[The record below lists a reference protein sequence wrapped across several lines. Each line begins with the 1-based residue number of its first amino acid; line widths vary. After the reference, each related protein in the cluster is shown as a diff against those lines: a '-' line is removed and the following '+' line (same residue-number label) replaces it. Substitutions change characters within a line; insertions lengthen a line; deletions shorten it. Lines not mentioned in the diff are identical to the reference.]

1 MRGQGRTP
9 RGGGARGP
17 GPPFG
22 TWKTPYFQGFFRKI
36 TRFASLK
43 SVFLSFL
50 LCGRNEAA
58 CRMIK
63 SLRKIDFSHP
73 TGHHTWKKFAPPWEN
88 PGCAPVRGCSPP
100 PTPVGGGKSGVPVRS
115 GLSWQSFWPKLI
127 TFIMERFKTQNNARL
142 NDLKE
147 GCHLFDTTVFTFFLN
162 SNPITMFL
170 RAPFSDIQALKH
182 DFPNLYI
189 FAIVNYL
196 HLYFVFRAYCR

>member
-1 MRGQGRTP
+1 MAEVILLSFLINFRTFLFLVSLRP
-9 RGGGARGP
+9 TAQTDEESGAHPPGGGARGP

-127 TFIMERFKTQNNARL
+127 TFIMERFKTQNNAEAQW
-142 NDLKE
+142 LK
-147 GCHLFDTTVFTFFLN
+147 GRVPPFWHNGFHVFF
-162 SNPITMFL
+162 
-170 RAPFSDIQALKH
+170 
-182 DFPNLYI
+182 
-189 FAIVNYL
+189 
-196 HLYFVFRAYCR
+196 